1 MSVSIVK
8 AEIKH
13 VPFILGLIKELA
25 EYERAPHEVILTE
38 DQLKEDLFGYQAVAE
53 ALVAVDAEA
62 VLGIAVY
69 YTKYSTWKGKCI
81 YLEDIVVKDSCRGK
95 GIGKQL
101 FEAVMKIAYE
111 RSAGRLE
118 WQVLEWNTPAIK
130 FYESFGAIIDP
141 EWLNGK
147 FTSEQLSVY
156 FNHPR
161 NERI

>member
-1 MSVSIVK
+1 MSISIVK

-13 VPFILGLIKELA
+13 IPSILGLIKELA

-38 DQLKEDLFGYQAVAE
+38 EQLKEDLFGYPAVAE
-53 ALVAVDAEA
+53 ALVATDAES
-62 VLGIAVY
+62 VFGIAVY

-81 YLEDIVVKDSCRGK
+81 YLEDIVVKDTYRGK

-101 FEAVMKIAYE
+101 FKAVMQIAYE
-111 RSAGRLE
+111 RNAGRLE

-147 FTSEQLSVY
+147 FTSEQLKDY
-156 FNHPR
+156 FNHAGH
-161 NERI
+161 